1 MQLKGTLSI
10 LHCNASTGG
19 YISIRVVDD
28 LSHARILEVKISYE
42 EWGKAIT
49 GIASRPCQ
57 IDYNANG
64 PFGLKRARKE
74 ELVPYSRSGGS
85 GFMPGTREAKTAIAP
100 YEVDGWQGS
109 PEDYL
114 NSKNSKRLDDGK
126 DYRRVGFVRFVE
138 PKGDDDD

>member
-49 GIASRPCQ
+49 GLATRPCQ

-64 PFGLKRARKE
+64 PFGMNREYKE
-74 ELVPYSRSGGS
+74 ELVPYQRVGQY
-85 GFMPGTREAKTAIAP
+85 GFMPSKHEANTAIAP

-114 NSKNSKRLDDGK
+114 NSKNSKRLDDGQ
-126 DYRRVGFVRFVE
+126 DYRRVGFVRFVVPAE
-138 PKGDDDD
+138 GTE